1 MTDQTAKQQ
10 LPPSPAEWTDM
21 ADAHVIWLHI
31 AWAIAYGK
39 HNRADEIPE
48 DARRELDEGLGRV
61 VDFHERLRLLAVAA
75 KERLA
80 ST

>member
-1 MTDQTAKQQ
+1 
-10 LPPSPAEWTDM
+10 M

-31 AWAIAYGK
+31 AWAIAHGK
-39 HNRADEIPE
+39 DNRAAEIPE

-61 VDFHERLRLLAVAA
+61 VDFHERLRSLAVAA